1 MTTWFLAHPYLT
13 FILGIFL
20 ISAINNSIQT
30 IFGLKEIK
38 AKEAK
43 EIKVKEIK
51 VNEIITEN
59 YKDIK
64 VKQSTD
70 PYDPFSH

>member
-43 EIKVKEIK
+43 EAKEIK

>member
-1 MTTWFLAHPYLT
+1 MMFESWFTLHPYLT
-13 FILGIFL
+13 FILGLFL
-20 ISAINNSIQT
+20 IATISNTIQS
-30 IFGLKEIK
+30 IFGFKELKS
-38 AKEAK
+38 KERK
-43 EIKVKEIK
+43 ESKEIK

-64 VKQSTD
+64 VKQSSD